1 MSDLALI
8 KNLDGYP
15 ACFVRFEGAGNFVV
29 SANGQIRTVSRNF
42 WVTLPVYQ
50 EGALAMSLQGR
61 LS

>member
-42 WVTLPVYQ
+42 WIALPVYQ
-50 EGALAMSLQGR
+50 ESALAMSSRDR
-61 LS
+61 LN

>member
-50 EGALAMSLQGR
+50 EGALVMSLRDR

>member
-29 SANGQIRTVSRNF
+29 SANGQFRTVSRNL
-42 WVTLPVYQ
+42 WHSLPVYQ
-50 EGALAMSLQGR
+50 EGALDVR
-61 LS
+61 LRGQLD